1 MNVPRDH
8 HSGAT
13 GIIMIHAP
21 SMTATGA
28 VVKRRK
34 SNGTYDII
42 ASTSSCL
49 YQKSHRM
56 RCDAILCDILSR
68 ERERSLLDEKILS
81 LTPLEL

>member
-28 VVKRRK
+28 VVKSRK

-49 YQKSHRM
+49 YQKSHGE
-56 RCDAILCDILSR
+56 CDAILCDILSR
-68 ERERSLLDEKILS
+68 ERERDRC
-81 LTPLEL
+81 

>member
-28 VVKRRK
+28 VVKSRK
-34 SNGTYDII
+34 SDGTTDII
-42 ASTSSCL
+42 ASTSRCL
-49 YQKSHRM
+49 YQKSHGECDAM
-56 RCDAILCDILSR
+56 RHDAILSLERDLCCYCD
-68 ERERSLLDEKILS
+68 
-81 LTPLEL
+81 